1 MAKYTTELRTILN
14 NQDDYFE
21 LWDFDFPIFD
31 ESYRDV
37 LIKKIND
44 HYFMREIGSETV
56 GLFKHYLR
64 TTMNEIMPSMNL
76 LYKHNLEKIDPFVT
90 YKLKETSKRTNTGQ
104 SQGESQSS
112 GDTTNV
118 ELYSDTPQGNTDI
131 RKGKHLTSAT
141 DTDTKQSALSTSNQ
155 SVNNTE
161 DFVKDLVG
169 NTSGKSDVKLLIEFR
184 NAIIDVDMMIIDA
197 LGDLFMNVF

>member
-64 TTMNEIMPSMNL
+64 TTMNEIMPNMNL
-76 LYKHNLEKIDPFVT
+76 LYKHKLETIDPFVT
-90 YKLKETSKRTNTGQ
+90 YKLKETSKRTNKGQ
-104 SQGESQSS
+104 SQGESQTA
-112 GDTTNV
+112 GDTANV
-118 ELYSDTPQGNTDI
+118 ELYSDTPQGNTEI
-131 RKGKHLTSAT
+131 RKGKHLTSVT